1 MKGKIFMSEETK
13 TTKVDPAVLAD
24 FCVKCAEDKL
34 AENVVSISIGKV
46 SSVADYIVIATAN
59 SEPQLRA
66 LVGFIEREVLEKLG
80 KKTLHRPEISVTEC
94 GWALLDFGTVI
105 LHVMTPETREKYN
118 LESLWGK

>member
-1 MKGKIFMSEETK
+1 MNE
-13 TTKVDPAVLAD
+13 KVEMPKVAPAEMAQL
-24 FCVKCAEDKL
+24 CVKCAEDKL
-34 AENVVSISIGKV
+34 AENVVCIPIGSV
-46 SSVADYIVIATAN
+46 SSIADFIVIATAN

-80 KKTLHRPEISVTEC
+80 RKTLHRPEVSVTEC

-105 LHVMTPETREKYN
+105 VHVMTPETREKYN

>member
-1 MKGKIFMSEETK
+1 MSDNA
-13 TTKVDPAVLAD
+13 TTPKVDPAVLAD

-34 AENVVSISIGKV
+34 AENVVSIPIGKV
-46 SSVADYIVIATAN
+46 SSVADFIVIATAN

-80 KKTLHRPEISVTEC
+80 RKTLHRPEISVSEC

>member
-1 MKGKIFMSEETK
+1 MSDDVK
-13 TTKVDPAVLAD
+13 KKLDPAELAD
-24 FCVKCAEDKL
+24 FCVKCAESKL
-34 AENVVSISIGKV
+34 AEDVVSIPIGKV
-46 SSVADYIVIATAN
+46 SSVADFIVIATAN

-80 KKTLHRPEISVTEC
+80 RKTLHRPEVSVAEC

-105 LHVMTPETREKYN
+105 VHVMTPETREKYD